1 MSLDLREQD
10 FGVEIEMTGIT
21 RKRAAEVAAEY
32 LGGQVEYAGTYYDTY
47 LATDRQGRKWK
58 FTFDSSIEA
67 QRKERGAKI
76 AADGAYKTEM
86 VTPICQYKDI
96 PVIQELVRQLRH
108 SGAFS
113 NQSCG
118 LHVHI
123 SAAPFDA
130 RTLRNLTN
138 IMYSK
143 EDILYRALEVEV
155 AREHRYCQKTDQRYI
170 DELNRRRPKS
180 MEELSRIWY
189 RGDSRSGDHYD
200 SSRYRGVNLHSVFQ
214 KGTIEFRLYNSTVEH
229 AGKIKAYIQLS
240 LAITA
245 QALNQHSASRIKTV
259 SENERYT
266 FRTWLLRMG
275 LIGDEF
281 ATARKHLLENL
292 DGNIAWRGPAQAH
305 RQQEQPVN
313 YAETEQVD
321 DEEQGSG
328 PVMSM

>member
-1 MSLDLREQD
+1 M
-10 FGVEIEMTGIT
+10 
-21 RKRAAEVAAEY
+21 
-32 LGGQVEYAGTYYDTY
+32 
-47 LATDRQGRKWK
+47 
-58 FTFDSSIEA
+58 
-67 QRKERGAKI
+67 
-76 AADGAYKTEM
+76 
-86 VTPICQYKDI
+86 
-96 PVIQELVRQLRH
+96 RQLRH
-108 SGAFS
+108 NGAFS
-113 NQSCG
+113 NKSCG
-118 LHVHI
+118 LHVHV

-143 EDILYRALEVEV
+143 EDLLYRALQVEV
-155 AREHRYCQKTDQRYI
+155 VREDRYCQKTDQQFI

-180 MEELSRIWY
+180 LEELSRIWY
-189 RGDSRSGDHYD
+189 QGASRSREHYD
-200 SSRYRGVNLHSVFQ
+200 KSRYRGVNLHSVFRN
-214 KGTIEFRLYNSTVEH
+214 GTVEYRLYNSTVEH
-229 AGKIKAYIQLS
+229 AGKIKAYIQIS

-292 DGNIAWRGPAQAH
+292 DGNIAWRDPAQAH